1 MSVDIITAIKQQAA
15 TLTVQE
21 KLQLA
26 NYLLEQ
32 ARLDQQPRSNRSTTE
47 QDIRRGWLLEWL
59 KAHRDVYGGQYVALN
74 STQLVAV
81 GSTYRVAKES
91 ACAAGKPQAF
101 VTYVSKPDEVAEW
114 GGWG

>member
-1 MSVDIITAIKQQAA
+1 MSVDIMAAIKQQATA
-15 TLTVQE
+15 LTVQE

-32 ARLDQQPRSNRSTTE
+32 ASLDQQSRSNRSTMD
-47 QDIRRGWLLEWL
+47 QDMRRERLEWL
-59 KAHRDVYGGQYVALN
+59 KAHRDIYGGQYVALDG
-74 STQLVAV
+74 TQLVAI
-81 GSTYRVAKES
+81 GPTYRVARES

>member
-1 MSVDIITAIKQQAA
+1 MSADILTAIKQQAA

-21 KLQLA
+21 KLELA

-32 ARLDQQPRSNRSTTE
+32 ARLDQQPCSNRSTME
-47 QDIRRGWLLEWL
+47 QGMRRGRLEWL
-59 KAHRDVYGGQYVALN
+59 KAHRDAYGGQYVALDG
-74 STQLVAV
+74 TQLVAV
-81 GSTYRVAKES
+81 GPNYRVARES
-91 ACAAGKPQAF
+91 AYAAGKPQAF

>member
-1 MSVDIITAIKQQAA
+1 MSVDIMTVIKQQAA
-15 TLTVQE
+15 TLTAQE

-32 ARLDQQPRSNRSTTE
+32 ASLDQQPRSNRGTME
-47 QDIRRGWLLEWL
+47 QAVRRGRIEWL
-59 KAHRDVYGGQYVALN
+59 KAHREVYSGQYVALDG
-74 STQLVAV
+74 TQLVAI
-81 GSTYRVAKES
+81 GPNYRVARKG

-101 VTYVSKPDEVAEW
+101 ITHVSKPDEVAEW

>member
-32 ARLDQQPRSNRSTTE
+32 ASLDQQPRRNRRTME
-47 QDIRRGWLLEWL
+47 QDMRRERLEWL
-59 KAHRDVYGGQYVALN
+59 KAHRDIYGGQYVALDG
-74 STQLVAV
+74 TQLVAI
-81 GSTYRVAKES
+81 GPNYRVARES

>member
-26 NYLLEQ
+26 HYLLEQ
-32 ARLDQQPRSNRSTTE
+32 ASLDQQPRSNRSTME
-47 QDIRRGWLLEWL
+47 QDMRRRRLAWL
-59 KAHRDVYGGQYVALN
+59 KAHRDVYGGQYVALDG
-74 STQLVAV
+74 TQLVAI
-81 GSTYRVAKES
+81 GPNYRVARAS

-101 VTYVSKPDEVAEW
+101 VTYVSKSDEVAEW

>member
-1 MSVDIITAIKQQAA
+1 MSVDIIAAIKQQAA

-32 ARLDQQPRSNRSTTE
+32 ASLDQQPCSNRSTME
-47 QDIRRGWLLEWL
+47 QDMRRGRLEWL
-59 KAHRDVYGGQYVALN
+59 KAHREIYGGQYIALDG
-74 STQLVAV
+74 TQLVAM
-81 GSTYRVAKES
+81 GPNYRVARES